1 MMRVLVCCF
10 FICGPILLGWIGGG
24 LLVFLWAQQFS
35 HCGEKKNPLQIVQ
48 RLVLE
53 KEKKRTAKVTIF

>member
-1 MMRVLVCCF
+1 
-10 FICGPILLGWIGGG
+10 LGWIVGG

-53 KEKKRTAKVTIF
+53 KKKKRTAKVTIF